1 MEGIRMAQ
9 RSKREYLRSIH
20 PRYQQA
26 TRAEKRAI
34 LDEFMHV
41 CGYHRKYAIGL
52 LNRPL
57 APVPQPRRV
66 PRRRPT

>member
-41 CGYHRKYAIGL
+41 CGYLIL
-52 LNRPL
+52 P
-57 APVPQPRRV
+57 
-66 PRRRPT
+66 